1 MNIKQ
6 SIDVLLSGPTPEGR
20 CIFGRCSRAWPIRP
34 CHRVPACPFR
44 ENLLIKLWIL
54 RLQSYLVAVLSSSS
68 RKKQSSSR
76 KNTLYDVVLCN
87 LNRLFKKQLI
97 VWRPNDANL
106 IKNINHKTQLRK
118 DLKLTKFAI
127 VVLGSLSKILE
138 FSVYTHA
145 WVLYGKYA

>member
-34 CHRVPACPFR
+34 CRVPACPFR

-97 VWRPNDANL
+97 V
-106 IKNINHKTQLRK
+106 
-118 DLKLTKFAI
+118 
-127 VVLGSLSKILE
+127 
-138 FSVYTHA
+138 
-145 WVLYGKYA
+145 